1 MRRRSAPERA
11 GTATP
16 GATPSTATR
25 HPAGQISA
33 GQSTA
38 TLGLV
43 ARDLAWSVAGRHVV
57 DGVSFRAP
65 SGAVTG
71 LLGPNGSGKSS
82 LLRLVAGAT
91 RAEAGSASFDGAD
104 LTTLGRRERARIAAF
119 VEQDASADRSLTVAD
134 ATELG
139 RLPHR
144 GWFSPP
150 STSDR
155 VAVRTALARAGATE
169 LADRDLATLSGGE
182 RQRAHVARA
191 LAQEPRLLLL
201 DEPTNHLDV
210 AAQRELL
217 TLLAGLAADGTTV
230 LTALHDLT
238 LAAAWC
244 DHVVVLD
251 HGRVLAEGPV
261 EDVLVPDVV
270 EAVWGVR
277 PDILTHPRTGR
288 PLLVL

>member
-11 GTATP
+11 RTATP
-16 GATPSTATR
+16 RATTSTATR
-25 HPAGQISA
+25 RPTEQSA
-33 GQSTA
+33 STY
-38 TLGLV
+38 GLV
-43 ARDLAWSVAGRHVV
+43 ARNLAWSVAGRRVV

-104 LTTLGRRERARIAAF
+104 LTKLTRRERARITAF

-134 ATELG
+134 AAELG

-144 GWFSPP
+144 GWFAPP
-150 STSDR
+150 SASDR
-155 VAVRTALARAGATE
+155 AAVSTALARAGASE

-277 PDILTHPRTGR
+277 PDIPTHPRTGR

>member
-1 MRRRSAPERA
+1 MTHLLS
-11 GTATP
+11 
-16 GATPSTATR
+16 
-25 HPAGQISA
+25 
-33 GQSTA
+33 
-38 TLGLV
+38 
-43 ARDLAWSVAGRHVV
+43 WSVAGRRIV
-57 DGVSFRAP
+57 DDVSFRAP
-65 SGAVTG
+65 AGAITG

-82 LLRLVAGAT
+82 LLRLVAGVT
-91 RAEAGSASFDGAD
+91 RAEAGTTTFDEAD
-104 LTTLGRRERARIAAF
+104 LATLGRRERARVAAF

-134 ATELG
+134 AVELG

-144 GWFSPP
+144 GWFAAP
-150 STSDR
+150 STEDEA
-155 VAVRTALARAGATE
+155 AVSTALARAGALD
-169 LADRDLATLSGGE
+169 LADRDLGTLSGGE

-217 TLLAGLAADGTTV
+217 TLLAGLADDGTTV

-251 HGRVLAEGPV
+251 GGRVVAEGPV
-261 EDVLVPDVV
+261 EEVLVPDVV

-277 PDILTHPRTGR
+277 PDVLTHPRTGR

>member
-1 MRRRSAPERA
+1 M
-11 GTATP
+11 
-16 GATPSTATR
+16 
-25 HPAGQISA
+25 SA
-33 GQSTA
+33 GRTA
-38 TLGLV
+38 PGGLR
-43 ARDLAWSVAGRHVV
+43 AHGLTWSVARRRVV
-57 DGVSFRAP
+57 DSVSFAAP
-65 SGAVTG
+65 AGAVTG

-82 LLRLVAGAT
+82 LLRLVAGVT
-91 RAEAGSASFDGAD
+91 RAEAGTASFDGTD
-104 LTTLGRRERARIAAF
+104 LAALARRERARLAAF

-134 ATELG
+134 AVGLG

-144 GWFSPP
+144 GWFAPASAQ
-150 STSDR
+150 DAGA
-155 VAVRTALARAGATE
+155 VAAALARAGADD
-169 LADRDLATLSGGE
+169 LADRELSTLSGGE

-217 TLLAGLAADGTTV
+217 GLLAGLAADGTTV

-244 DHVVVLD
+244 DHVVVLA
-251 HGRVLAEGPV
+251 HGRVVAEGPV
-261 EDVLVPDVV
+261 ADVLVPDVV
-270 EAVWGVR
+270 EEVWGVR
-277 PDILTHPRTGR
+277 PDVLTHPRTGR